1 MRRLLLT
8 LIVAFL
14 ATVASATVVWDS
26 MEWDFGT
33 IKEVDGPARHAF
45 VCRNM
50 GPDTIEIT
58 RTRSSCGCTTANYT
72 HGRILPGDSAIVTL
86 EFNPSYRPGPFTKHV
101 VVYLGEAR
109 NQLEVSGK
117 VIPVGETVG
126 RIFPEKLGDLR
137 LTSKTAIV
145 GDIKQGHRRLATI
158 NAYNASSDTLALA
171 FQFSDPRLY
180 VDSKPIIVHPSEL
193 TAISISIASRR
204 SDDTGRVEMPIEVYS
219 GNKKEGTI
227 TAVAQIVPANPEKVD
242 YASAPKMRLADDRID
257 FSPIGKKKI
266 TRKLQVESVGK
277 ADLHITGVESM
288 SDAVVVKKWP
298 KSLKPGKSGE
308 IVVVFDPT
316 KLADKGLL
324 NSSIVVFTNDPL
336 QATVQVR
343 TVGAEEK

>member
-8 LIVAFL
+8 IIVAFL
-14 ATVASATVVWDS
+14 AAAASATVVWDS

-33 IKEVDGPARHAF
+33 IKEVDGPASHTF
-45 VCRNM
+45 VCRNL

-72 HGRILPGDSAIVTL
+72 HGRILPGDSATVTL
-86 EFNPSYRPGPFTKHV
+86 EYNPSYRPGAFTKHV
-101 VVYLGEAR
+101 VIYIGETR

-137 LTSKTAIV
+137 LTSKTAII

-158 NAYNASSDTLALA
+158 NAYNASRDTLALS
-171 FQFSDPRLY
+171 FLYNDPRLF
-180 VDSKPIIVHPSEL
+180 VDSKPIIVHPEEL
-193 TAISISIASRR
+193 AAISISVESRR
-204 SDDTGRVEMPIEVYS
+204 SDETGRIELPIEVYS
-219 GNKKEGTI
+219 GDKKEGTI

-242 YASAPKMRLADDRID
+242 YSSAPKMRLADDRID
-257 FSPIGKKKI
+257 FSPIGNKKQS
-266 TRKLQVESVGK
+266 RKLRVESVGK
-277 ADLHITGVESM
+277 ADLHITGVGSM

-308 IVVVFDPT
+308 IVVELDPA

-343 TVGAEEK
+343 TVGADKK